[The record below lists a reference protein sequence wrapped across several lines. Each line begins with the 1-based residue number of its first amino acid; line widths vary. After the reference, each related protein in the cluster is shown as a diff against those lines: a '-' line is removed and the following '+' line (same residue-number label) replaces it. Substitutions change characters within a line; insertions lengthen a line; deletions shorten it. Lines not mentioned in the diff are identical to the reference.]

1 MYEDKDYFK
10 PTHFIWYSVIDI
22 SIVGPRESGMG
33 NARYVRRSPPAHAG
47 SEISLI
53 NGIGGNFLLRLISN
67 NVAIIQKV
75 KRDLVSN

>member
-10 PTHFIWYSVIDI
+10 PTHFIWDSGIYI
-22 SIVGPRESGMG
+22 SIVGPRESGTG

-53 NGIGGNFLLRLISN
+53 NGIGGNFF
-67 NVAIIQKV
+67 VV
-75 KRDLVSN
+75 